1 MTREQHSQSLISQYI
16 EKFLEEHLGEKPE
29 QVTVI
34 YRHPFL
40 LIHLT
45 GFILPSEK
53 MFVEKGLWNKVLEV
67 RDLLMDSVKEDL
79 LNGLQE
85 YSDGKLTNL
94 YADWNLSKRSGML
107 IATMEKD
114 SLQGEFPWPKKV
126 DEDILREIILL
137 NSMRTQK
144 IPDQTNFYWLSEQ
157 VLLIERI
164 GILIDI
170 EKKLV
175 ENGVKEEL
183 RLAKRP
189 LELRIIQLFN
199 LESVLN
205 GQVLDLFVDWD
216 FQQDVSYMVLLLE
229 ERRS

>member
-1 MTREQHSQSLISQYI
+1 MTREQHSQPLISHYI
-16 EKFLEEHLGEKPE
+16 EKFLDEHFGEKPE
-29 QVTVI
+29 QVSVTL
-34 YRHPFL
+34 RPPFL
-40 LIHLT
+40 LIHLD

-53 MFVEKGLWNKVLEV
+53 MFVEKGQWNKVLEI
-67 RDLLMDSVKEDL
+67 RDLLIDSVKADL
-79 LNGLQE
+79 LTGLQA
-85 YSDGKLTNL
+85 YSNGKLTNL

-114 SLQGEFPWPKKV
+114 NLQEEFPWPKRV
-126 DEDILREIILL
+126 DEDTLREIILL
-137 NSMRTQK
+137 NSMTTQR
-144 IPDQTNFYWLSEQ
+144 IPDQTNFYWLSDQ

-175 ENGVKEEL
+175 ENGVTKEL

-189 LELRIIQLFN
+189 LELRITQLFN
-199 LESVLN
+199 LESILN

-216 FQQDVSYMVLLLE
+216 FQREVSYLVLLLE
-229 ERRS
+229 ERKT

>member
-1 MTREQHSQSLISQYI
+1 
-16 EKFLEEHLGEKPE
+16 
-29 QVTVI
+29 
-34 YRHPFL
+34 
-40 LIHLT
+40 
-45 GFILPSEK
+45 
-53 MFVEKGLWNKVLEV
+53 
-67 RDLLMDSVKEDL
+67 L

-114 SLQGEFPWPKKV
+114 SLLGEFPWPKKV

-137 NSMRTQK
+137 NSMRTQR
-144 IPDQTNFYWLSEQ
+144 IPDQTNFYWLNEQ

-170 EKKLV
+170 EKELV
-175 ENGVKEEL
+175 KNGVTKEL

-189 LELRIIQLFN
+189 LELRITQLFN
-199 LESVLN
+199 LETILN

-216 FQQDVSYMVLLLE
+216 FQQEVSYMALLLE
-229 ERRS
+229 KRRS